1 MVTNFNQSINLSD
14 EDPIIAMVNKLHKEV
29 DENENQIF
37 TQHQCD
43 QHARNVR
50 CFNIIIIYSVCYRRT
65 NLDTYVFNRYVGEIL
80 VPDCICLPVVSVTAL
95 TLFIRYI
102 YDLHLHL
109 LNNKIIIK
117 TKVLLPLALG
127 RLWFS
132 CT

>member
-1 MVTNFNQSINLSD
+1 
-14 EDPIIAMVNKLHKEV
+14 MVNKLHKEV

-127 RLWFS
+127 RY
-132 CT
+132 

>member
-1 MVTNFNQSINLSD
+1 MVTNVNQSINLSD
-14 EDPIIAMVNKLHKEV
+14 EDPIVTMVTKVHKEV

-37 TQHQCD
+37 TQDKCD

-65 NLDTYVFNRYVGEIL
+65 NLDTYVFNTSAGEIL
-80 VPDCICLPVVSVTAL
+80 VPDCICLPVVSVSVL

-102 YDLHLHL
+102 YDLNLQL

-117 TKVLLPLALG
+117 TKVLLPLAYVP
-127 RLWFS
+127 
-132 CT
+132 

>member
-1 MVTNFNQSINLSD
+1 
-14 EDPIIAMVNKLHKEV
+14 MVNKLHKEV
-29 DENENQIF
+29 DENENQKF
-37 TQHQCD
+37 SPEECD
-43 QHARNVR
+43 CHARNVR

-127 RLWFS
+127 RY
-132 CT
+132 